1 MKKKAAGL
9 LAAAFA
15 AVLLAGCGGEEN
27 KPLSQMD
34 VDKYVTLGDYNNLT
48 INVLPDPIQVD
59 EAQLEQLVYNVYS
72 GYVTP
77 ESGVVTDRT
86 VEIGDTVNID
96 YEGKQ
101 DGVAFAGGTAQ
112 GYFVTV
118 GSGGLIEGFEEGLVG
133 VIPGETMELNLTF
146 PDPYSPNPDLAGQA
160 VVFTVTVNYIFPT
173 PKDMR
178 DEVVAEMEIEDV
190 NTVEELRQFAYE
202 YLYKIA
208 QQDYNLT
215 LENAVV
221 GALVDCCEFEELPKF
236 LLEESRKTFAANL
249 ENTAAYYRYTP
260 EEYAAYYHGM
270 SVEELIDAYAP
281 EGAKQNLAMQAIA
294 NKEGLAVDDEELQ
307 TLLEEAAVNAGY
319 ESVDALL
326 GEVSLEEFRNYF
338 MFERVVDFLLE
349 THHLEKIN

>member
-9 LAAAFA
+9 LAAACA
-15 AVLLAGCGGEEN
+15 AVLLTGCGGEEN

-34 VDKYVTLGDYNNLT
+34 VNKYVTLGDYNNLT
-48 INVLPDPIQVD
+48 INIALEPVQVD
-59 EAQLEQLVYNVYS
+59 ETQLEQLVYNVYT

-112 GYFVTV
+112 GYFVTI
-118 GSGGLIEGFEEGLVG
+118 GSGGLIEGFEEGLIG
-133 VIPGETMELNLTF
+133 VMPGETVNLDLTF
-146 PDPYSPNPDLAGQA
+146 PDPYINNPDLAGQP

-178 DEVVAEMEIEDV
+178 DEVVAGMEIENV

-215 LENAVV
+215 LGNAVIE
-221 GALVDCCEFEELPKF
+221 ALVDCCEFEELPKS
-236 LLEESRKTFAANL
+236 LLEESRKTFTANL
-249 ENTAAYYRYTP
+249 ETTAAYYGYTP

-281 EGAKQNLAMQAIA
+281 EGAKQNLALQAIA
-294 NKEGLAVDDEELQ
+294 NKEGLAIDDEELQ
-307 TLLEEAAVNAGY
+307 ILLEEAAVNAGY

-349 THHLEKIN
+349 TNHLEKIN